1 MRVPYIL
8 GVTAASFVMLSSA
21 ANAQSMERRDL
32 LDPFGVW
39 SGGYSGSQQQIFA
52 PGPPSKTGAHF
63 GPRYTN
69 DSYGYNDRSMGYYE
83 ESMPGRRWR

>member
-8 GVTAASFVMLSSA
+8 GVTAASLVMLSSA
-21 ANAQSMERRDL
+21 ANAQSMDRRDM
-32 LDPFGVW
+32 LDPFGA
-39 SGGYSGSQQQIFA
+39 SNGYQSNYQPQIFA

-69 DSYGYNDRSMGYYE
+69 DSYGYNDSSMGYYE